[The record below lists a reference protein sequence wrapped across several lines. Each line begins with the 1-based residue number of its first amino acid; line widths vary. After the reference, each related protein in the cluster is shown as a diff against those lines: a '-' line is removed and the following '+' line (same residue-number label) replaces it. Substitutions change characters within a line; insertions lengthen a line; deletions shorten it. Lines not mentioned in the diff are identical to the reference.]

1 MASILR
7 NKRARPDQRAE
18 RIRQLE
24 VRLSEA
30 TATLEAIR
38 SGAVDAVVVHDPR
51 GPQVFTLKGADHPYR
66 LLVEAMSEGAVTLDT
81 QGHILYSNPR
91 FAQML
96 STPLERVL
104 GAHFADFVNVSAR
117 LSFSQ
122 FLKKASGRQA
132 TTESILN
139 TGHGQQ
145 LAVLL
150 SSNPLKSEVK
160 GVCMVVT
167 DFTTRKLAEEA
178 RAELAKQVLLAQEQ
192 ERQRVARELHD
203 GVNQLLS
210 TTRHRAQALASH
222 VRAGDGETRARIHEL
237 TQLLERT
244 MKEVRLI
251 SRNLRPSELD
261 DLGLLP
267 ALSSL
272 VDEVAERTSVK
283 LQLIAPKTLPALTPQ
298 LELTIYRIA
307 QEALSNVEKHSG
319 ATRATVAL
327 AVEPRFI
334 RMMIRDNGRSFP
346 TSRLRRKSGWGLLN
360 MRERASYVGGALEIE
375 AKPAKGTSIAFRAF
389 L

>member
-1 MASILR
+1 MA
-7 NKRARPDQRAE
+7 RAE
-18 RIRQLE
+18 A
-24 VRLSEA
+24 LSELKLRLAEA
-30 TATLEAIR
+30 TETLEAIR
-38 SGAVDAVVVHDPR
+38 SGAVDALVAHGPK
-51 GPQVFTLKGADHPYR
+51 GPQVFTLKGADHAYR
-66 LLVEAMSEGAVTLDT
+66 LLVEAMSEGAVTLET
-81 QGHILYSNPR
+81 SGRILYSNAR
-91 FAQML
+91 FAEML
-96 STPLERVL
+96 CTPLEKVL
-104 GAHFADFVNVSAR
+104 GASFADFVNVSAK
-117 LSFSQ
+117 LTFSQ
-122 FLKKASGRQA
+122 YFKKASNTQA
-132 TTESILN
+132 SAEVILN
-139 TGHGQQ
+139 TSKGQQ

-150 SSNPLKSEVK
+150 SSNPLQAEVS

-167 DFTTRKLAEEA
+167 DITVRKLAEEA

-210 TTRHRAQALASH
+210 TTRYRAQALANH
-222 VRAGDGETRARIHEL
+222 LKGRDGDGHGRLQEL

-272 VDEVAERTSVK
+272 VDEVADRTGIKVR
-283 LQLIAPKTLPALTPQ
+283 LDAPETLPMLSPQ

-319 ATRATVAL
+319 ATRASITVETEPGAL
-327 AVEPRFI
+327 
-334 RMMIRDNGRSFP
+334 RMTIRDNGRSFAASRP
-346 TSRLRRKSGWGLLN
+346 TRKSGWGLLN
-360 MRERASYVGGALEIE
+360 LRERACYVDGKVEIQ
-375 AKPAKGTSIAFRAF
+375 AKPGKGTTIIFRKD